1 MTARILVVDDVD
13 TNVKLLEARLTADY
27 FEVACAYSGP
37 EALQVCARER
47 VDVVLLDVMMPGMDG
62 FEVCRRLKAE
72 PRCQHIP
79 VIMITAL
86 DQPSD
91 KLQGLKAGADDFL
104 TKPVNDI
111 ALITRVKNLA
121 RLKMLTDEM
130 LMRASTGSQ
139 MGASPIGEAELQ
151 QLSDGGKLLLVED
164 RPAVAERIVDAL
176 SPHFSVELE
185 TDPARALLELPD
197 GGYDLMIVS
206 LGLQHADGLRL
217 CSQVRSLDRT
227 RHLPILIM
235 VEEGEE
241 ARLLRG
247 LDIGVNDY
255 ITRPVDPAE
264 LLARVRT
271 QVKRKRYVNYLRMRL
286 EESVEMAVL
295 DPLTSLHNRRYM
307 NNHLTTL
314 FDESAQSGR
323 PISVLVID
331 IDYFKAVNDNYGHDV
346 GDLVLKDFA
355 TRIRRNIR
363 GIDLACRMGGEE
375 FVVVMPDTDVS
386 QAYKV
391 AERLRVSIASE
402 PFSAGEGLPSLDI
415 TASVGVAAFEY
426 PEDTPEIIL
435 KRADQALYCAKRDG
449 RNKVVADAA

>member
-1 MTARILVVDDVD
+1 
-13 TNVKLLEARLTADY
+13 
-27 FEVACAYSGP
+27 
-37 EALQVCARER
+37 
-47 VDVVLLDVMMPGMDG
+47 
-62 FEVCRRLKAE
+62 
-72 PRCQHIP
+72 
-79 VIMITAL
+79 
-86 DQPSD
+86 
-91 KLQGLKAGADDFL
+91 
-104 TKPVNDI
+104 
-111 ALITRVKNLA
+111 
-121 RLKMLTDEM
+121 
-130 LMRASTGSQ
+130 
-139 MGASPIGEAELQ
+139 
-151 QLSDGGKLLLVED
+151 
-164 RPAVAERIVDAL
+164 
-176 SPHFSVELE
+176 
-185 TDPARALLELPD
+185 
-197 GGYDLMIVS
+197 
-206 LGLQHADGLRL
+206 
-217 CSQVRSLDRT
+217 
-227 RHLPILIM
+227 M